1 MDDPCRKSGE
11 PFPRDWPRVSNMIF
25 PLGYCF
31 AVIDDLKDP
40 YGCMGTKKK
49 TKLSTHRRQLVNCCF
64 DDLID
69 RDVHKSPAGATRV
82 IFGPFTGRFS
92 SG

>member
-1 MDDPCRKSGE
+1 MDAWAP
-11 PFPRDWPRVSNMIF
+11 
-25 PLGYCF
+25 
-31 AVIDDLKDP
+31 
-40 YGCMGTKKK
+40 KKK

-69 RDVHKSPAGATRV
+69 RGVHKSPAGATRV